1 MKKLFVTGLLTAG
14 LLFAGG
20 AVLRAGAEE
29 ARGTDAAPVSEELPL
44 PEQQIGD
51 SWKKA
56 AGEAADRGYTWLAM
70 ENERLAFYV
79 NEGGNIGVYDKAGSA
94 WFTSIPTEE
103 EREADETAKA
113 INKVNLGSDYQLV
126 FVDQNGAVSVKNTL
140 AGAVNDGNVRLV
152 DTGEGMK
159 VWYYIEDTDVSFSVL
174 YELTDDGFTV
184 TVPFEDFKEHIQ
196 EGRTAADRGTVSY
209 WGIRDISILPYFG
222 AAGPEDEGYMLI
234 PDGSGA
240 LIEFNYQKSSYGAY
254 SHDVYGRYPVLVL

>member
-29 ARGTDAAPVSEELPL
+29 ARGTDAAPASEERPL

-56 AGEAADRGYTWLAM
+56 AGEAADRGYSWLAM

-79 NEGGNIGVYDKAGSA
+79 NEGGNIGVYDKAGRV

-113 INKVNLGSDYQLV
+113 PGQ
-126 FVDQNGAVSVKNTL
+126 
-140 AGAVNDGNVRLV
+140 
-152 DTGEGMK
+152 
-159 VWYYIEDTDVSFSVL
+159 
-174 YELTDDGFTV
+174 
-184 TVPFEDFKEHIQ
+184 
-196 EGRTAADRGTVSY
+196 
-209 WGIRDISILPYFG
+209 
-222 AAGPEDEGYMLI
+222 
-234 PDGSGA
+234 
-240 LIEFNYQKSSYGAY
+240 
-254 SHDVYGRYPVLVL
+254 